1 MERCGDPEDWEESLS
16 DFVALLIAVAA
27 FLLAMMAGQALI
39 VLLHGAL
46 NYSDTV
52 LAFGPILRLSV
63 SAALAFALY
72 RRLYRGTPAQ

>member
-1 MERCGDPEDWEESLS
+1 VN

-46 NYSDTV
+46 DYSDTV
-52 LAFGPILRLSV
+52 IAFGPVLRLAV
-63 SAALAFALY
+63 SAAIAFALY

>member
-1 MERCGDPEDWEESLS
+1 MN

-46 NYSDTV
+46 DYSDTV
-52 LAFGPILRLSV
+52 IAFGPVLRLAV
-63 SAALAFALY
+63 SAAIAFALY

>member
-1 MERCGDPEDWEESLS
+1 MN

-27 FLLAMMAGQALI
+27 FLLAMMVGQGLI

-46 NYSDTV
+46 DYSDTV
-52 LAFGPILRLSV
+52 IAFGPILRLAV
-63 SAALAFALY
+63 SAGIAFALY

>member
-1 MERCGDPEDWEESLS
+1 MN

-27 FLLAMMAGQALI
+27 FLFAMMAGQALI

-46 NYSDTV
+46 DYSDTV
-52 LAFGPILRLSV
+52 IAFGPILRLAG
-63 SAALAFALY
+63 SAAIAVALY